1 VSQISP
7 PVRILLIG
15 AVVFL
20 AAWFTLLRPKAAE
33 VPPLTTSTTTTTPVA
48 TSTPQTGLGKAVAA
62 AKSAAGKA
70 VATATPATGAATTTT
85 TQPEPK
91 AQAPATAAI
100 PAAALAKLPKDV
112 AGALETRH
120 VVVLAVLADDAK
132 PWRPLADDE
141 RYVRNALRK
150 VNRYDGKVFVK
161 QVPAAQLST
170 YSSLVNDLHVTQ
182 TPSVVVIDRNLK
194 GKVLTGYVDRIAI
207 NQAIV
212 DARRDSI
219 EPDVGDD
226 YLRQSNAL
234 CGHYEN
240 RATRWSLPTVRGQKP
255 LTAAYQRAVVG
266 IRKYRREIART
277 PAPAKY
283 RALKKQW
290 LKVMAT
296 TELRAVALTKASK
309 TSKFADDTKADAI
322 WSERDFAKLDR
333 MFDKAGLTDCAS
345 NRRS

>member
-33 VPPLTTSTTTTTPVA
+33 VPPLTTSTTTTPVT
-48 TSTPQTGLGKAVAA
+48 TSTPQTGLGKAVDA
-62 AKSAAGKA
+62 AKAAAGKA
-70 VATATPATGAATTTT
+70 VATSTPSAAAPATTTK
-85 TQPEPK
+85 PDPK
-91 AQAPATAAI
+91 AQTPVIAAI

-112 AGALETRH
+112 AGALETRR
-120 VVVLAVLADDAK
+120 VLVLAVLADDAK

-141 RYVRNALRK
+141 RYVRNALHK
-150 VNRYDGKVFVK
+150 VNRYDGKVLVK
-161 QVPAAQLST
+161 QVPAGKLSS
-170 YSSLVNDLHVTQ
+170 YGSLVNDLDVNQ
-182 TPSVVVIDRNLK
+182 TPSIVVIDRDLK
-194 GKVLTGYVDRIAI
+194 GTVLTGYVDRVAI
-207 NQAIV
+207 NQAIA
-212 DARRDSI
+212 DARRSST
-219 EPDVGDD
+219 EPDITND

-277 PAPAKY
+277 PAPAKF

-296 TELRAVALTKASK
+296 TERRAVALTKASK
-309 TSKFADDTKADAI
+309 TSKVADDNKAAAI

-333 MFDKAGLTDCAS
+333 MFDKAGLTGCAS

>member
-20 AAWFTLLRPKAAE
+20 AAWFTLLRPKTAE
-33 VPPLTTSTTTTTPVA
+33 VPPLTTSTTTTPVT
-48 TSTPQTGLGKAVAA
+48 TSTPQTGLGKAVDA
-62 AKSAAGKA
+62 AKTAAGKA
-70 VATATPATGAATTTT
+70 VATATPAAGAATTTK
-85 TQPEPK
+85 PDPK
-91 AQAPATAAI
+91 AETPTVAAI

-112 AGALETRH
+112 AGALEKRK
-120 VVVLAVLADDAK
+120 VLVLAVLADDAK

-141 RYVRNALRK
+141 RYVRSALRK
-150 VNRYDGKVFVK
+150 VNRYDGKVLVK
-161 QVPAAQLST
+161 QVPAGKLSS
-170 YSSLVNDLHVTQ
+170 YGSLVNDLDVNQ
-182 TPSVVVIDRNLK
+182 TPSIVVIDRDLK

-212 DARRDSI
+212 DARRSSI
-219 EPDVGDD
+219 EPDISDD

-240 RATRWSLPTVRGQKP
+240 RATRWSFPTVRGQKP

-266 IRKYRREIART
+266 IRKYRREIARAK
-277 PAPAKY
+277 APAKY

-290 LKVMAT
+290 LKVMTAN
-296 TELRAVALTKASK
+296 ERRAVALVKASK
-309 TSKFADDTKADAI
+309 TRKLADDHKADAI
-322 WSERDFAKLDR
+322 GSVHDSRKLDR
-333 MFDKAGLTDCAS
+333 MFNEAGLTDCAF

>member
-20 AAWFTLLRPKAAE
+20 AAWFTLLRPKTPE
-33 VPPLTTSTTTTTPVA
+33 VPVATSTTTAPVA
-48 TSTPQTGLGKAVAA
+48 TATPQTGLGKAVDA
-62 AKSAAGKA
+62 AKKAAGQPA
-70 VATATPATGAATTTT
+70 ATATAAPGTAPATTAK
-85 TQPEPK
+85 PDPK
-91 AQAPATAAI
+91 AQTPAVVAI

-112 AGALETRH
+112 ATALEKRH
-120 VVVLAVLADDAK
+120 VLVLAVLADDAK
-132 PWRPLADDE
+132 PWRPVADDE
-141 RYVRNALRK
+141 RYVRNALHK
-150 VNRYDGKVFVK
+150 VNRYDGKVLVK
-161 QVPAAQLST
+161 QVPAGKLST
-170 YSSLVNDLHVTQ
+170 YGSLVNDLDVNQ

-194 GKVLTGYVDRIAI
+194 GRVLTGYVDRIAI
-207 NQAIV
+207 NQVIA
-212 DARRDSI
+212 DARQSGT
-219 EPDVGDD
+219 EPDITNE

-240 RATRWSLPTVRGQKP
+240 RATRWSFPTVRGKKP

-290 LKVMAT
+290 LKVMKNN
-296 TELRAVALTKASK
+296 ELRAVALVKASK
-309 TSKFADDTKADAI
+309 TSKFADDVQADEI

-333 MFDKAGLTDCAS
+333 MFDDAGLTDCAS

>member
-1 VSQISP
+1 MSQISP

-20 AAWFTLLRPKAAE
+20 AAWFTLLRPKTAE
-33 VPPLTTSTTTTTPVA
+33 VPPLTTSTTTTPVA
-48 TSTPQTGLGKAVAA
+48 TSTPQTGLGKAVDA
-62 AKSAAGKA
+62 AKAAAGKA
-70 VATATPATGAATTTT
+70 VATATATPATGAATTTK
-85 TQPEPK
+85 PEPK
-91 AQAPATAAI
+91 AEAPQVVAI

-112 AGALETRH
+112 AGALETRK
-120 VVVLAVLADDAK
+120 VLVLAVLADDAK

-150 VNRYDGKVFVK
+150 VNRYDGNVLVK
-161 QVPAAQLST
+161 QVPAGQLST
-170 YSSLVNDLHVTQ
+170 YGSLVNDLDVNQ
-182 TPSVVVIDRNLK
+182 TPSIVVIDRDLK

-207 NQAIV
+207 NQAIA

-219 EPDVGDD
+219 EPDISND

-240 RATRWSLPTVRGQKP
+240 RATRWSYPTVRGQKP
-255 LTAAYQRAVVG
+255 LTAAYQRGVVG

-290 LKVMAT
+290 LKVMKN
-296 TELRAVALTKASK
+296 TERRAVALVKASK
-309 TSKFADDTKADAI
+309 TRKVADDNKADAI

>member
-20 AAWFTLLRPKAAE
+20 AVWFTLLRPKPAE
-33 VPPLTTSTTTTTPVA
+33 VPPLTTSTTTTPVT
-48 TSTPQTGLGKAVAA
+48 TSTPQTGLGKAVDA
-62 AKSAAGKA
+62 AKAAAGKA
-70 VATATPATGAATTTT
+70 VATSTPAAAAPATTTK
-85 TQPEPK
+85 PDPK
-91 AQAPATAAI
+91 TETPVAAAI

-112 AGALETRH
+112 AGALESRH
-120 VVVLAVLADDAK
+120 VLVLAVLADDAK

-141 RYVRNALRK
+141 RYVRNELRK
-150 VNRYDGKVFVK
+150 VNRYDGGVLVK
-161 QVPAAQLST
+161 QVPAGKLSS
-170 YSSLVNDLHVTQ
+170 YGSLVNDLDVNQ
-182 TPSVVVIDRNLK
+182 TPSIVVIDRDLK
-194 GKVLTGYVDRIAI
+194 GRVLTGYVDRIAI
-207 NQAIV
+207 NQAIA
-212 DARRDSI
+212 DARRSST
-219 EPDVGDD
+219 EPDITDD

-290 LKVMAT
+290 LKVMVT
-296 TELRAVALTKASK
+296 TERRAVALTKASK
-309 TSKFADDTKADAI
+309 TSKVADDNKADAI